1 MNSGKIQHN
10 KFAQL
15 VAGLITCYV
24 LIQMWQ
30 AGVFDRF
37 FEEPDPDEYSNVGLI
52 WMVLS
57 YVVAGIQVV
66 GYLALAAIANITV
79 FAWDLF
85 KFVRGT
91 DFSQWSAKLPKFNI
105 GPLPAQGDAALEQ
118 WNDPVEEE
126 PERELDPELVERTV
140 TENREQIIL
149 MNGVVSK
156 LTDRVKMLERERDL
170 ERYHEA
176 NTTKIVAEP
185 ADDSGIPGVTTTS
198 VGINQGEVAIKSSVD
213 WNHPVSRVSEL
224 STEEPD
230 GS

>member
-1 MNSGKIQHN
+1 MSGKIQHN

-15 VAGLITCYV
+15 VAGLITGYV

-37 FEEPDPDEYSNVGLI
+37 FAEPDPDEYSNVGLI

-91 DFSQWSAKLPKFNI
+91 DFNQWAAKLPKFNI
-105 GPLPAQGDAALEQ
+105 GPPVKPIQGDAALEQ
-118 WNDPVEEE
+118 WDEPVEEE
-126 PERELDPELVERTV
+126 PEEELDPKLVEKIIAHQGA
-140 TENREQIIL
+140 QIDL
-149 MNGVVSK
+149 LNGVVDE
-156 LTDRVKMLERERDL
+156 LTDRVKRLERERNL

-176 NTTKIVAEP
+176 NTTEIVTGTDAK
-185 ADDSGIPGVTTTS
+185 TTTR
-198 VGINQGEVAIKSSVD
+198 VGVNQGEVAIKSSVD
-213 WNHPVSRVSEL
+213 WNHPVPGVSEL